1 MLEAVLYSARWPACA
16 VLCGYVAAYFN
27 QLIMPGWPRP
37 LPSADNLPTSSAAR
51 CSCCFLLSTDL
62 HEPGPSCS
70 DAVLGASTAATHS
83 QVQCLRRKGF
93 REKHHQTVP
102 DVSNTIW
109 IKLPRQQSVQAAAIM
124 RSSRIAAATTQR
136 PQHQGF
142 DPYEARCLSAN
153 VQLSLAGAQQKQQAT
168 LNSHGCSFPNGSPAH
183 TFGLRSVQQQT
194 PAKAPILA
202 ASLARHIS
210 HQEHTQ
216 WTACFTA
223 LAA

>member
-1 MLEAVLYSARWPACA
+1 M
-16 VLCGYVAAYFN
+16 LCGYVPARFN

-62 HEPGPSCS
+62 HEPGPPCS

-83 QVQCLRRKGF
+83 RVQCLRRKGF

-109 IKLPRQQSVQAAAIM
+109 IKLLRQQSVQAAAIM

-142 DPYEARCLSAN
+142 LP
-153 VQLSLAGAQQKQQAT
+153 
-168 LNSHGCSFPNGSPAH
+168 
-183 TFGLRSVQQQT
+183 LRS
-194 PAKAPILA
+194 KM
-202 ASLARHIS
+202 SLSECSAQPCWCTTKTAGHTELPWLLIPNWIACSHIGTS
-210 HQEHTQ
+210 
-216 WTACFTA
+216 
-223 LAA
+223 